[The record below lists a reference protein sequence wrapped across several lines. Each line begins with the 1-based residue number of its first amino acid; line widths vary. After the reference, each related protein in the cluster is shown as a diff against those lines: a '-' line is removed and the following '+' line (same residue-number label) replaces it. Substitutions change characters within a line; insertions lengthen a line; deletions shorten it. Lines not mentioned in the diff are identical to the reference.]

1 VLEQKGQQTQK
12 WEIVIL
18 FQVKR
23 TPELEAYSTSS
34 KEKEQKSFFIFKKL
48 TQLTCLLDDFI
59 LLVFC
64 YLFFP

>member
-34 KEKEQKSFFIFKKL
+34 KEKEQKSF
-48 TQLTCLLDDFI
+48 
-59 LLVFC
+59 VFL
-64 YLFFP
+64 YLRN